1 MKCWSRGFSIHSQ
14 ILGNAPSNSKHQLD
28 PVPVPAGR
36 TSGHANA
43 MGFKAVSAP
52 RTAASSPKA
61 VNSLASD
68 ANVLIFSVPAGDFK
82 HTESIGGESKPLAT
96 RQEDE
101 SSPVLMAPC
110 GDPKKASAI
119 AHACCA
125 GDAAT
130 PPNAA
135 KVTPALTAASLD
147 NASVDSVLARV
158 LHTPAMAFGPCSPP
172 GGFEPGTFRFPNDA
186 KCRWTREYAT
196 DTASCATSISL
207 GGTRL
212 PLSDSSIM
220 PSTPAWLVRDT
231 YGHSVRKR
239 ANMRTNT
246 HVEVNTNRLK

>member
-1 MKCWSRGFSIHSQ
+1 MKCWSLGFSIQPQ

-28 PVPVPAGR
+28 FVPVPAGR

-43 MGFKAVSAP
+43 MGFNAVSAP

-96 RQEDE
+96 RHEDE
-101 SSPVLMAPC
+101 SSPTSPSC
-110 GDPKKASAI
+110 FPKKASAI

-130 PPNAA
+130 PPNAE

-158 LHTPAMAFGPCSPP
+158 THTSAMAFGPCSPP

-207 GGTRL
+207 GGTRR

-246 HVEVNTNRLK
+246 QIEVK